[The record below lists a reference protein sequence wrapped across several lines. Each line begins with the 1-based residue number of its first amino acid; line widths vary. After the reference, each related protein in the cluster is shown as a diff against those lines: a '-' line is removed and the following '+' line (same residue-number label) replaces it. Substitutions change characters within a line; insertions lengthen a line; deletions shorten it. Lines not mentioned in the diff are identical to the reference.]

1 MKNFLKKTTLFIS
14 QKFGLEIKQGLEKG
28 MTIGGY
34 NFSIR
39 NHSFGKFRG
48 FDALENCLQLPIK
61 TVADIGSGGGEH
73 ANAFCKHSL
82 DVTCVDYG
90 TSIYAEKASLQNGIK
105 VIYTDFLNWNN
116 ETQYD
121 LVWASHILE
130 HQRNVGI
137 FIEKLIAVC
146 KPDGYI
152 CITVP
157 FPHRNIFG
165 GHLTLWQ
172 PGILAYNI
180 VMCGIDL
187 SNAKMLYGYRE
198 ISVIFKPIKIELP
211 TTISFDNGDV
221 RKLEKYFPMNFKE
234 DADSWF

>member
-1 MKNFLKKTTLFIS
+1 MRFFFRKISLFTS
-14 QKFGLEIKQGLEKG
+14 RLFGFEMKQGLEKG
-28 MTIGGY
+28 LTIFGY
-34 NFSIR
+34 NFSFS
-39 NHSFGKFRG
+39 NQPYGKFRG
-48 FDALENCLQLPIK
+48 FQALENCLQLPMK

-73 ANAFCKHSL
+73 ANTFCKQGL

-90 TSIYAEKASLQNGIK
+90 TSIYAERASLQNDIK
-105 VIYTDFLNWNN
+105 IIYTDFLKWKN
-116 ETQYD
+116 EIQYD

-130 HQRNVGI
+130 HQRNVGV

-157 FPHRNIFG
+157 FPHRNIWG

-172 PGILAYNI
+172 PGLLAYNI

-187 SNAKMLYGYRE
+187 SDAQMLYGYRE
-198 ISVIFKPIKIELP
+198 MSIIFKPKKVTLP
-211 TTISFDNGDV
+211 NITFDNGDV
-221 RKLEKYFPMNFKE
+221 TKLQHLFPMGFKE
-234 DADSWF
+234 DIDSWF